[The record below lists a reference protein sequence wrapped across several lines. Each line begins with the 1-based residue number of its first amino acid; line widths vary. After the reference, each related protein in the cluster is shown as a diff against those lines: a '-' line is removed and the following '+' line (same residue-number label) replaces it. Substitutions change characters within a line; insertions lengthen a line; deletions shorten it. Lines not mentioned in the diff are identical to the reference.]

1 LLHDSNASSVGLE
14 EVKQFFANWRKERK
28 SRRQPIPD
36 FLWKAA
42 GQLFPRYP
50 LGVIAR
56 ELSLNYN
63 LFKSKFQE
71 SEIQSPSKK
80 KDASSLPSPKWE
92 VTKII
97 SVPTEPP
104 KTSPMDW
111 ELSSPGGW
119 TLRSFQTLHESQV
132 EAFARGLLNAG
143 GK

>member
-1 LLHDSNASSVGLE
+1 LE
-14 EVKQFFANWRKERK
+14 EVKRLFANWRKERK

-42 GQLFPRYP
+42 GQLVPRYP

-63 LFKSKFQE
+63 QFKSKFQE
-71 SEIQSPSKK
+71 FKIQSSSIKK
-80 KDASSLPSPKWE
+80 GASSLSSPKWE

-97 SVPTEPP
+97 FVPTESS

>member
-1 LLHDSNASSVGLE
+1 MSLHSDASSVGLE

-56 ELSLNYN
+56 ELSLDYN
-63 LFKSKFQE
+63 QLKSKFQE

-80 KDASSLPSPKWE
+80 KEASSLPSPKWD
-92 VTKII
+92 VT
-97 SVPTEPP
+97 
-104 KTSPMDW
+104 
-111 ELSSPGGW
+111 
-119 TLRSFQTLHESQV
+119 
-132 EAFARGLLNAG
+132 
-143 GK
+143 